1 VVEHRAGV
9 LDPVMQGLS
18 AAGNFALLW
27 VGVGVLLSVLL
38 GGRPLFVFL
47 LTAAT
52 VWSADLVTLGLK
64 ALVGRDRP
72 FVTVPEADPL
82 VRSTIGQ
89 SFPSGHAATSFAGAV
104 VLTYLF
110 PRGWPAF
117 FTLAAAVAFS
127 RVYVGVH
134 YPTDILA
141 GAVVGTAVGLLAVSA
156 VRRPPRSGPTL
167 SRRERDPTAG

>member
-1 VVEHRAGV
+1 MVEHRAGV
-9 LDPVMQGLS
+9 LDPVMQALS
-18 AAGNFALLW
+18 LAGNFALLW
-27 VGVGVLLSVLL
+27 VALGVLLSALL

-52 VWSADLVTLGLK
+52 VWSADLGTLALK
-64 ALVGRDRP
+64 AVVGRNRP

-82 VRSTIGQ
+82 IRTTIGQ

-117 FTLAAAVAFS
+117 FALAAAVAFS

-134 YPTDILA
+134 YPSDVLA
-141 GAVVGTAVGLLAVSA
+141 GAGVGTAVGLLAVSA
-156 VRRPPRSGPTL
+156 VRRRPRSGPAL
-167 SRRERDPTAG
+167 PRRERDPTAG